1 MKCPRWAILLLTA
14 VLSWPAF
21 GQDRGGHEPLP
32 AGQKASLPQLRY
44 TIQVGAFKNIDNAV
58 HLTEKLL
65 ARQIIAYRFINASGL
80 HTVCIG
86 QFPSRREAV
95 ERAAELKSAGIIQDY
110 AIIVVKEKPATRQEE
125 TVGTQ
130 PSEPKSEKAAD
141 DFEELKGL
149 TLESIQKEGKAQEIA
164 PGTVRISPE
173 RQQLIGVRFGTV
185 EKRTLQKV
193 IRTVGRIDYDEKRIG
208 IVSPKISGWVE
219 ELYVDFTGRYVRK
232 GEPLLTIYSPELV
245 STQEEYLLALKAK
258 QDWSKSPFAEVT
270 EGGNLLAE
278 SARRRLKLW
287 DISDA
292 QIQALEKNREPK
304 KTLTLYS
311 PFTGY
316 VLEKMVNKGRF
327 VDAGMAIYKIV
338 DLSVV
343 WLIADIYES
352 ELPAIRA
359 GQPATIEMS
368 YYPGESFT
376 GKAIYIYPYMDA
388 QTRTAKVRYEFA
400 NPHGK
405 LKPEMFADVQIAVR
419 LGEKLAVPEGAVID
433 TGVRKVVIVD
443 RGSGY
448 FEPRQVKLGFKAGE
462 VFEVLEGLKAGERV
476 VTSANF
482 LIDSESKLKEAVGGM
497 GHQH

>member
-1 MKCPRWAILLLTA
+1 MNRLMWAILLL
-14 VLSWPAF
+14 
-21 GQDRGGHEPLP
+21 
-32 AGQKASLPQLRY
+32 
-44 TIQVGAFKNIDNAV
+44 
-58 HLTEKLL
+58 
-65 ARQIIAYRFINASGL
+65 
-80 HTVCIG
+80 
-86 QFPSRREAV
+86 
-95 ERAAELKSAGIIQDY
+95 AALSAGAASSQ
-110 AIIVVKEKPATRQEE
+110 AQHPPGHGASPPPAA
-125 TVGTQ
+125 
-130 PSEPKSEKAAD
+130 KKAD
-141 DFEELKGL
+141 DLDELKGL
-149 TLESIQKEGKAQEIA
+149 TMESIRKEGKVQEIA
-164 PGTVRISPE
+164 PGTVQISPE

-185 EKRTLQKV
+185 EKRPLQKV

-208 IVSPKISGWVE
+208 IVSPKISGWIE
-219 ELYVDFTGRYVRK
+219 ELYVDFTGRFVRK

-258 QDWSKSPFAEVT
+258 QDWSKSPFSEVA

-292 QIQALEKNREPK
+292 QIKALEESREPK

-316 VLEKMVNKGRF
+316 VIEKMVNKGRF
-327 VDAGMAIYKIV
+327 VDAGMALFKIA

-352 ELPAIRA
+352 ELSAIRL
-359 GQPATIEMS
+359 GQQAAIQMA
-368 YYPGESFT
+368 YYPGETFT
-376 GKAIYIYPYMDA
+376 GKAIYIFPYMDA

-405 LKPEMFADVQIAVR
+405 LKPEMFANVEITVR
-419 LGEKLAVPEGAVID
+419 LGDKLAVPEGAVID

-448 FEPRQVKLGFKAGE
+448 FEPREVRLGAKAGD
-462 VFEVLEGLKAGERV
+462 VFEVLDGLKAGERV